1 MSCSELLG
9 LGIAWLRSEGWCLVP
24 FSREGTCWREAVPLI
39 ANKMSFVLNEQ
50 PVFCPHLGAFSCF
63 LGMERPEVQWGW
75 EHPLLAPL
83 PITSFQGTWKPGLW
97 FSLGELMGTEVLGAS
112 GIRKGGRWRGQRCHL
127 DKNDEQALLDS
138 CRKRVFFSSP
148 LAFSHLRAP
157 LPSIALHLPPS
168 QWLRKENSGTG
179 SHFILG

>member
-1 MSCSELLG
+1 MPGS
-9 LGIAWLRSEGWCLVP
+9 ALRAGALSHFPGRGP
-24 FSREGTCWREAVPLI
+24 ARGEAVPLI

-63 LGMERPEVQWGW
+63 LGKERPEVQWRW

-83 PITSFQGTWKPGLW
+83 PITSFQRTWKPGLW

-112 GIRKGGRWRGQRCHL
+112 GIRKGGRWRGETCHL

-138 CRKRVFFSSP
+138 CRKRVVFLSSP

-157 LPSIALHLPPS
+157 LSSIALHLPPS
-168 QWLRKENSGTG
+168 QWLMKENSRTG
-179 SHFILG
+179 SHFIPG